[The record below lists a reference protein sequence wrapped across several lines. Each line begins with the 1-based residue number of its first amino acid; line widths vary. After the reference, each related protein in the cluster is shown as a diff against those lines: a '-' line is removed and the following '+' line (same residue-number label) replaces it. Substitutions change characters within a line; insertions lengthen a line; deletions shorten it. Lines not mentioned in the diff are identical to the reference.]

1 MEEEQKL
8 IPVEGREGLFRDP
21 SSNAIVNGNMD
32 EYAKYM
38 ASYNRRQREKSE
50 KEALQNEVS
59 GLKSELGDI
68 KSLLLTLVQ
77 SNSRKHH
84 DD

>member
-1 MEEEQKL
+1 MDQ
-8 IPVEGREGLFRDP
+8 IPVENHEHWYRDP
-21 SSNAIVNGNMD
+21 VTGSLQCSD
-32 EYAKYM
+32 TSTYTTYM
-38 ASYNRRQREKSE
+38 RAQEAQKKKKLE
-50 KEALQNEVS
+50 FEALQNEVS